1 MSQNFPTKFSDRS
14 RGLKLIIVCFLV
26 LLMAIP
32 AMFISYIAFERSNR
46 ADDVVREVSN
56 TYGGPQTLTGPML
69 SVPYV
74 GYDKEGRIDR
84 RGDYIIFADQ
94 GVARFESIETE
105 TRKRSLFRVPIFTAD
120 GTLSATFNDP
130 KATQIDAGYD
140 LDWDGAR
147 LLIALSDVR
156 GLKQDIDL
164 SVKGRDASRRFEP
177 ANANNLPRLSSQ
189 FEYAK
194 TVQSY
199 GVSDVGGGQTYLTV
213 PAADLIDEGQSL
225 SVDVALKLG
234 GAKTL
239 GIRPFAR
246 STQVSLSSSWTAP
259 GFVGD
264 LPPDARDIND
274 AGFSAEW
281 NVPYLRRGI
290 RGHGSTSI
298 LSELMNSRN
307 MMGVNFVAKSNPY
320 QTVNRALKYSVL
332 FIGLVFLA
340 YFLLEVIVGV
350 PVHPAQY
357 LLIGL
362 AQAIFYLLLLAF
374 SEHIGFVGAFILSA
388 LATIAATAGYAGAVF
403 GHRKYILKTGI
414 VFAIV
419 YGLLFVLMRLQDFA
433 LMIGALTS
441 FVAIAGTMFLTRNMN
456 WYGERADMSVKSD

>member
-1 MSQNFPTKFSDRS
+1 MSQKFPTQFLHRS
-14 RGLKLIIVCFLV
+14 RGLKLIVVCFLV

-32 AMFISYIAFERSNR
+32 AMFISYIAFDRSNR

-74 GYDKEGRIDR
+74 GYDQDGRIDR
-84 RGDYIIFADQ
+84 RGDYIIFADA
-94 GVARFESIETE
+94 GVASFENIGTE

-120 GTLSATFNDP
+120 GKLNATFNDP
-130 KATQIDAGYD
+130 KATQIDPGYE
-140 LDWDGAR
+140 LDWDRAR

-164 SVKGRDASRRFEP
+164 SIEGSAVSRRFEP
-177 ANANNLPRLSSQ
+177 ANSNNLPRLSSNY
-189 FEYAK
+189 EYAK
-194 TVQSY
+194 TVHSF
-199 GVSDVGGGQTYLTV
+199 GVSDLGGSHSYLAV
-213 PAADLIDEGQSL
+213 SAADLIVEGQSL
-225 SVDVALKLG
+225 SVDVEMKLG
-234 GAKTL
+234 GAKTF
-239 GIRPFAR
+239 GVRPFAR
-246 STQVSLSSSWTAP
+246 STQVSLSSAWIAP

-264 LPPDARDIND
+264 LPPDDRDIND
-274 AGFSAEW
+274 DGFSAQW

-290 RGHGSTSI
+290 RGHGSTQI
-298 LSELMNSRN
+298 LSELMSSRN

-320 QTVNRALKYSVL
+320 QTVNRALKYSVM

-374 SEHIGFVGAFILSA
+374 SEHIGFVGAFIVSA
-388 LATIAATAGYAGAVF
+388 GATIMATAGYAGAVF
-403 GHRKYILKTGI
+403 GHRKYILRTG
-414 VFAIV
+414 VAFGIV

-441 FVAIAGTMFLTRNMN
+441 FIAIAGTMFLTRNMN
-456 WYGERADMSVKSD
+456 WYGEKAEISVKSD